1 VAIACS
7 NPPKGHSRWTLDL
20 LAGAMVQLTE
30 TEHEG
35 LSRETV
41 RRRLAKDDLKPWRS
55 LYVRFYQDTVDNI
68 RHWLDAQDGR
78 GCRL

>member
-20 LAGAMVQLTE
+20 LAGAMVQL

-68 RHWLDAQDGR
+68 RQWLDAQDGR
-78 GCRL
+78 RCRL